1 MDGRGRAGHRVQL
14 HQPDRQPRAI
24 YWLQGVLPVQAV
36 MDDEPHLSFTLHD
49 GSADLATASIQLTL
63 ELSTFLSYPIEA

>member
-24 YWLQGVLPVQAV
+24 YWLQGMLPVHAV
-36 MDDEPHLSFTLHD
+36 MADEPHLNFTSHD
-49 GSADLATASIQLTL
+49 GSEDLTASLQLTF
-63 ELSTFLSYPIEA
+63 EWCTHLSHPTEAG